1 MRRRTVFQL
10 RKAKDRL
17 HLVEGLLIAIL
28 DIDEVIQVI
37 RSSDDSEQARQRLNM
52 EELPYLRLTQVPI
65 HFIVSRHAH
74 DAETIVNALD
84 QAYETLRQAGEDL
97 SLPSD

>member
-1 MRRRTVFQL
+1 
-10 RKAKDRL
+10 
-17 HLVEGLLIAIL
+17 
-28 DIDEVIQVI
+28 
-37 RSSDDSEQARQRLNM
+37 M

-74 DAETIVNALD
+74 DAETIVDALD